1 MLRKI
6 LWLTCAALAIVGGGF
21 SAETIRFHPGPL
33 SVERITAAAA
43 AAGFKVREVTTN
55 IPAAA
60 RSRFRFVPFDY
71 DDPRLGALREKYAL
85 EKLIEGS
92 PDEWTA
98 QLRLKEWIYER
109 IPGGNPVSSPSSAQ
123 EILELAA
130 KGERFYCTQY
140 AITYAE
146 CAQALGW
153 QARKIGV
160 DRRHGSEGM
169 GSTHHGAA
177 EVWSNQ
183 FRKWVVMD
191 SQSNLHFEKKGVPLS
206 AWEIRAEWLKNSGAD
221 VSHVVGIP
229 PKAFTKNPAI
239 VWWNRPDE
247 DETATYFWIY
257 ITDHTGPGTGVRH
270 ILPLDDAH
278 TGAVWYQND
287 SGGSRVHI
295 GYTKNL
301 FMPTR
306 RLEDAYWTVG
316 IVEAEIV
323 AASGG
328 VIRMSL
334 DSYDPNRT
342 GYEASFDGKN
352 WTRVADEKS
361 LAWSLTSGWNT
372 LRLRSAGPRGITG
385 PETAVV
391 LLLDV
396 DAPESRP

>member
-1 MLRKI
+1 MFRKI
-6 LWLTCAALAIVGGGF
+6 VWLTGIALAIAGGGL
-21 SAETIRFHPGPL
+21 SAETLPFQPGPL
-33 SVERITAAAA
+33 TVERVSAAAA
-43 AAGFKVREVTTN
+43 AAGFKPLEVTAD

-60 RSRFRFVPFDY
+60 RSGFRFVAFDY
-71 DDPRLGALREKYAL
+71 DDPRLVALREKYSL
-85 EKLIEGS
+85 EKLVAEA
-92 PDEWTA
+92 PDEWSA
-98 QLRLKEWIYER
+98 QLLLKEWIYQR
-109 IPGGNPVSSPSSAQ
+109 IPGGNPRSSPATAQ

-160 DRRHGSEGM
+160 DRKHGPEGM
-169 GSTHHGAA
+169 QSTHHGAA

-206 AWEIRAEWLKNSGAD
+206 AWDIRAEWLKNGGAE
-221 VSHVVGIP
+221 VNHVVGVP
-229 PKAFTKNPAI
+229 PKSVTKNPAI

-257 ITDHTGPGTGVRH
+257 ITDHTAPGTGVRH

-278 TGAVWYQND
+278 AGAVWYQND
-287 SGGSRVHI
+287 SGGSRLHI
-295 GYTKNL
+295 GYTKNQ

-316 IVEAEIV
+316 IVEAQIV
-323 AASGG
+323 AASRG

-342 GYEASFDGKN
+342 GYEVSFDGKN
-352 WTRVADEKS
+352 WTGVADQKS
-361 LAWSLTSGWNT
+361 LAWTLKSGWNT
-372 LRLRSAGPRGITG
+372 LRLRTAARRGITG
-385 PETAVV
+385 AETAIVM
-391 LLLDV
+391 LLDGG
-396 DAPESRP
+396 S